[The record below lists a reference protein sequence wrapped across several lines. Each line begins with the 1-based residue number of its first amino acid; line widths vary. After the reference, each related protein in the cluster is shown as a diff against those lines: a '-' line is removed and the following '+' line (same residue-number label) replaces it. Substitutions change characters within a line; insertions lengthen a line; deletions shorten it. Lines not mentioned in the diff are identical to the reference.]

1 MLMEGNVAQH
11 LWSHLEHS
19 DGAKAYDPENDARAG
34 VGHIL
39 RLLAGFGLRRHLTKP
54 VVNVAVGGESWPADL
69 VVGTDVWQLG
79 GWCRARGG
87 GVAAARRRGGS
98 GAAAAGWRDQW
109 AWREG

>member
-1 MLMEGNVAQH
+1 
-11 LWSHLEHS
+11 
-19 DGAKAYDPENDARAG
+19 
-34 VGHIL
+34 
-39 RLLAGFGLRRHLTKP
+39 LLAGFGLRRHLTKP
-54 VVNVAVGGESWPADL
+54 VVSVAVGGESWPADL

-87 GVAAARRRGGS
+87 GVAAARRQRRHDGSGGS